1 MKKKKFKK
9 PKTRTRRRTKKLTQ
23 PQLQKSIYYLLSKNG
38 KKVFNPK
45 QISKKLRLDNSR
57 DSVLDALRILV
68 KKKQVVELG
77 DYKFKIFDGK
87 RSLGQRGTAKGTVD
101 STRTGAAYIEIEG
114 RDDDIFVAPKN
125 MGTAM
130 HGDYVEIKYWY
141 PRGRRKPEGE
151 IVRVISRASDNFVG
165 TLYMQKLN
173 AYVIPVRVDANVEV
187 FVDKDDLKGA
197 EDGDRVVVQIL
208 KWPLKK
214 GAKAK
219 GKVTTV
225 LGVEGSDLEMNTILI
240 NAGFNLT
247 HDDATIAEAEG
258 YPSEITEAE
267 IAKRRDFRGIKTFTI
282 DPADAKDFDD
292 ALSIEFLENGHFEVG
307 VHIADVT
314 HFVKPGSALDKEAY
328 KRSTSVYLVDRVLPM
343 LPERLS
349 NGLCSLR
356 PNEDRLTFSASFE
369 FDKDEQIVNRW
380 FGKGIIH
387 SDHRFAYEQAQEV
400 MDNGEGTFAAEL
412 KLINR
417 LAQKMRK
424 ARFKN
429 GAIDFDMSEVRFRLD
444 EEGVPIE
451 VYVKERLDAHMLIE
465 EFMLLA
471 NREVATYMNKRVE
484 GKTEIPFVYRVH
496 DYPNPDKVAELALFA
511 KELGFEM
518 KVGSPKQIAKSF
530 NQLVKKAESDPG
542 LHLLQPLAVRTM
554 AKAEYSAN
562 NIGHYGLA
570 FDYYSHF
577 TSPIRRYSDVLAHR
591 ILEKNLGTNEWRVDK
606 AELDEM
612 CKHISAQERKAM
624 EAERESIKYKQVEF
638 MEKHVGEVFEGLI
651 SGIIDR
657 GIFVE
662 LIANKCEGMVGFET
676 MSDIYDIDDSRLF
689 ARGKRSDRLF
699 KMGDKV
705 KVRIVRTDLERRQI
719 DMELVED

>member
-1 MKKKKFKK
+1 MKKKKFK
-9 PKTRTRRRTKKLTQ
+9 TRTKKLTQ
-23 PQLQKSIYYLLSKNG
+23 PQLQKSIYYLLSKNAV
-38 KKVFNPK
+38 KVFNPK
-45 QISKKLRLDNSR
+45 QIAKRLKLQNSR
-57 DSVLDALRILV
+57 DSIMDALKVLV
-68 KKKQVVELG
+68 KNNQIVELG
-77 DYKFKIFDGK
+77 DYKYKMVGGR

-101 STRTGAAYIEIEG
+101 STRTGAAYIDIEG
-114 RDDDIFVAPKN
+114 RDDDIYIAPKN

-130 HGDYVEIKYWY
+130 HDDFVEIKYWM

-151 IVRVISRASDNFVG
+151 VVRVIKRASENFVG
-165 TLYMQKLN
+165 TLYVRKLN

-187 FVDKDDLKGA
+187 IVDLDDLKGA
-197 EDGDRVVVQIL
+197 EDGDRVVVQII

-214 GAKAK
+214 GARAK
-219 GKVTTV
+219 GKVTAV
-225 LGVEGSDLEMNTILI
+225 LGAEGSDLEMNTILI

-247 HDDATIAEAEG
+247 HDDETIAEAES
-258 YPSEITEAE
+258 YPSEITQAE
-267 IAKRRDFRGIKTFTI
+267 IDKRRDFRGTTTFTI

-292 ALSIEFLENGHFEVG
+292 ALSIEFLENGHVEIG

-356 PNEDRLTFSASFE
+356 PNEDRLTFSATFE
-369 FDKDEQIVNRW
+369 FDKDDKVVNRW

-387 SDHRFAYEQAQEV
+387 SDHRFAYEKAQEV
-400 MDNGEGTFAAEL
+400 MDNKEGVFADEL

-417 LAQKMRK
+417 LAKKMRK

-429 GAIDFDMSEVRFRLD
+429 GAIDFDMYEVRFRLD
-444 EEGVPIE
+444 DEGVPIE

-484 GKTEIPFVYRVH
+484 GKAEIPFVYRVH

-518 KVGSPKQIAKSF
+518 KTGSPKEVAKSF
-530 NQLVKKAESDPG
+530 NRLVKAAETDPG

-591 ILEKNLGTNEWRVDK
+591 ILEKNLGDNEWRVDK
-606 AELDEM
+606 SELEEM

-624 EAERESIKYKQVEF
+624 VAERESIKYKQVEF

-651 SGIIDR
+651 SGMIDR

-676 MSDIYDIDDSRLF
+676 LSDVYDIDESRLY
-689 ARGKRSDRLF
+689 ARGKRTDRLL

-705 KVRIVRTDLERRQI
+705 KVKILRTDLARRQI
-719 DMELVED
+719 DMVLIE

>member
-9 PKTRTRRRTKKLTQ
+9 KTKKLTQ
-23 PQLQKSIYYLLSKNG
+23 AQLQKSIFYLLSKNPR
-38 KKVFNPK
+38 KQFHAK
-45 QISKKLRLDNSR
+45 QIAKKLKVDNSK
-57 DSVLDALRILV
+57 DSVVDAL
-68 KKKQVVELG
+68 KKLIDAGKVYSPD
-77 DYKFKIFDGK
+77 DYKYKVKDRQSFGN
-87 RSLGQRGTAKGTVD
+87 RGTATGRVD

-114 RDDDIFVAPKN
+114 RDQDVFVAAKN

-130 HGDYVEIKYWY
+130 HGDLVEIKYWY
-141 PRGRRKPEGE
+141 PRGRRKPDGE
-151 IVRVISRASDNFVG
+151 VTRVLERAADRFVG
-165 TLYMQKLN
+165 NLFIHKLN
-173 AYVIPVRVDANVEV
+173 AYVIPIRVDVNIEV
-187 FVDKDDLKGA
+187 FVDLDDIKGA
-197 EDGDRVVVQIL
+197 EDGDRVVVQVT

-214 GAKAK
+214 GGKAK
-219 GKVTTV
+219 GRVTAV
-225 LGVEGSDLEMNTILI
+225 LGTEGSDLEMNTILI

-247 HDDATIAEAEG
+247 HDEATLAEAES
-258 YPSEITEAE
+258 YPEEITESE
-267 IAKRRDFRGIKTFTI
+267 IARRRDFRGVDTFTI

-292 ALSIEFLENGHFEVG
+292 AISIEFLENGNVEIG

-328 KRSTSVYLVDRVLPM
+328 NRSTSVYLVDRVLPM

-369 FDKDEQIVNRW
+369 FDHNGKVVDRW
-380 FGKGIIH
+380 FGKAIIH
-387 SDHRFAYEQAQEV
+387 SDRRFAYEEAQEV
-400 MDNGEGTFAAEL
+400 IDTGEGDFADEM

-417 LAQKMRK
+417 LAKKMRK
-424 ARFKN
+424 GRFKA
-429 GAIDFDMSEVRFRLD
+429 GAIDFDMYEVRFRLD
-444 EEGVPIE
+444 DEGTPIE

-471 NREVATYMNKRVE
+471 NREVATFIYKKAE
-484 GKTEIPFVYRVH
+484 GKAEIPFVYRVH
-496 DYPNPDKVAELALFA
+496 DYPNPDKVAELAMFA

-518 KVGSPKQIAKSF
+518 HIGSPKEVAKSF
-530 NQLVKKAESDPG
+530 NRLVKLAETDPG

-554 AKAEYSAN
+554 AKAVYSSN

-570 FDYYSHF
+570 FDHYSHF

-591 ILEKNLGTNEWRVDK
+591 ILEKNLNENEWRVNKGDL
-606 AELDEM
+606 EEM

-638 MEKHVGEVFEGLI
+638 MEKHVGEVFEGVI

-657 GIFVE
+657 GFFVE
-662 LIANKCEGMVGFET
+662 IVTNKCEGMVGFDTLSEA
-676 MSDIYDIDDSRLF
+676 YDIDDSRLY
-689 ARGKRSDRLF
+689 ARGKKTDRLL
-699 KMGDKV
+699 KMGDTVKV
-705 KVRIVRTDLERRQI
+705 KILQTDLARRQI
-719 DMELVED
+719 NMGLVE

>member
-1 MKKKKFKK
+1 MKKKKFK
-9 PKTRTRRRTKKLTQ
+9 TQTKKLTQ
-23 PQLQKSIYYLLSKNG
+23 SQLQKSIYYLLSKNAV
-38 KKVFNPK
+38 KVFNPK
-45 QISKKLRLDNSR
+45 QIAKKLKLENSK
-57 DSVLDALRILV
+57 DSIIDALKFLV
-68 KKKQVVELG
+68 QNDKISEVGHFQ
-77 DYKFKIFDGK
+77 YKAMGNR
-87 RSLGQRGTAKGTVD
+87 RSLGQRGTAKGRVD

-130 HGDYVEIKYWY
+130 NGDLVEIKYWI

-151 IVRVISRASDNFVG
+151 VVRVLERASENFVG
-165 TLYMQKLN
+165 VLYLHKLN

-187 FVDKDDLKGA
+187 YVDLDDLKGA
-197 EDGDRVVVQIL
+197 EDGDRVVVQVT

-214 GAKAK
+214 GSRAI
-219 GKVTTV
+219 GKVTAV
-225 LGVEGSDLEMNTILI
+225 LGAEGSDLEMNTILI
-240 NAGFNLT
+240 NAGFNLV
-247 HDDATIAEAEG
+247 HDEESIAEAER
-258 YPSEITEAE
+258 YPEEITSSE
-267 IAKRRDFRGIKTFTI
+267 IAKRRDFRGITTFTI
-282 DPADAKDFDD
+282 DPIDAKDFDD
-292 ALSIEFLENGHFEVG
+292 AISIEFLENGHIEIG

-314 HFVKPGSALDKEAY
+314 HFVKPGSALDIEAY

-349 NGLCSLR
+349 NNLCSLR
-356 PNEDRLTFSASFE
+356 PHEDRLTFSATFE

-380 FGKGIIH
+380 FGKAIIH

-400 MDNGEGTFAAEL
+400 MDAGEGPYADEL
-412 KLINR
+412 KLINK
-417 LAQKMRK
+417 LAKKMRK

-429 GAIDFDMSEVRFRLD
+429 GAIDFDMYEVRFRLD
-444 EEGVPIE
+444 DEGVPIE
-451 VYVKERLDAHMLIE
+451 VYVKERLDAHMLVE

-484 GKTEIPFVYRVH
+484 GKSEIPFVYRVH

-511 KELGFEM
+511 KEMGFEM
-518 KVGSPKQIAKSF
+518 KIGSPKDVAKSF
-530 NQLVKKAESDPG
+530 NRLVKAAETDPG

-591 ILEKNLGTNEWRVDK
+591 ILEKNLGNDEWRVDK
-606 AELDEM
+606 SELEEM
-612 CKHISAQERKAM
+612 CRHISAQERKAM
-624 EAERESIKYKQVEF
+624 SAERESIKYKQVEF

-651 SGIIDR
+651 SGMIDR
-657 GIFVE
+657 GFFVE
-662 LIANKCEGMVGFET
+662 LVANKCEGMVGFDTLSEAF
-676 MSDIYDIDDSRLF
+676 DIDESRLF
-689 ARGKRSDRLF
+689 ARGKRSDRLL

-705 KVRIVRTDLERRQI
+705 NVRILRTDLARRQI
-719 DMELVED
+719 DMEWVE